1 MEFQE
6 ILYEVGDRVATIT
19 LNRPERMNAFTVRMC
34 HELIAAL
41 DRADEDDEVRSVIV
55 TGAGKAFCAGADLGS
70 GGGTFDGTQEGSTR
84 TVDTHRDEGGLVAL
98 RIYEMKKPVI
108 GAINGAAVG
117 VGITMTLPM
126 DLRIAAAG
134 AKIGFV
140 FARRGI
146 VPEAASSWFLPR
158 LSDRASGGGA
168 YTGRIFQAEEAH
180 AAGLVSRVVELI
192 EVVAT
197 AREIAREIA
206 ENTSAVSIALTR
218 KLLWTMLGAS
228 SPMEAHRVDSKCI
241 FWMGKSPDA
250 YEGVRRSSRKRPPG
264 FTMKPSSDMP
274 PFYLAER
281 RVLSLRRPA
290 RRRSAASRPP
300 SSRARR
306 SGRSP
311 RSRCSARPPR
321 PPRPP
326 SRPRSIPERSSTSP
340 TPSTPRR
347 STGPRRRASSSSRRS
362 TGGPTAA
369 TSTPRTAF
377 VGPSTVARTW
387 MHPSISTSTA
397 RPQIRYRSLP

>member
-1 MEFQE
+1 VEFQE

-70 GGGTFDGTQEGSTR
+70 GGGTFDGSQAGSTR

-158 LSDRASGGGA
+158 LVGISQAAEWA
-168 YTGRIFQAEEAH
+168 YTGRIFHAEEAH
-180 AAGLVSRVVELI
+180 AAGLVSRVVEPI

-250 YEGVRRSSRKRPPG
+250 YEGVRSFLEKRPPR
-264 FTMKPSSDMP
+264 FTMKPSADMP
-274 PFYLAER
+274 PFYPWRKAE
-281 RVLSLRRPA
+281 
-290 RRRSAASRPP
+290 
-300 SSRARR
+300 
-306 SGRSP
+306 
-311 RSRCSARPPR
+311 
-321 PPRPP
+321 
-326 SRPRSIPERSSTSP
+326 E
-340 TPSTPRR
+340 
-347 STGPRRRASSSSRRS
+347 
-362 TGGPTAA
+362 
-369 TSTPRTAF
+369 F
-377 VGPSTVARTW
+377 
-387 MHPSISTSTA
+387 
-397 RPQIRYRSLP
+397 